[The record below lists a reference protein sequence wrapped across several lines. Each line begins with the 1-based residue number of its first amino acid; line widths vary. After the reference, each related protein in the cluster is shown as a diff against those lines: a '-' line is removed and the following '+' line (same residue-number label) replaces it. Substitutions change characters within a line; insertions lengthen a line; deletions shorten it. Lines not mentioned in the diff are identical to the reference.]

1 MMKRRIS
8 TFVVAIAAALPACGG
23 RQALPV
29 DDVTLTAGRFDTLP
43 DLRGTW
49 ARLEVTSTV
58 AQVPLLGEIRTLH
71 QAVGLVE
78 VSGEPDA
85 LTTTSTLCAIDIDS
99 DSGSVETTVP
109 EAYARSVV
117 ESASATRAALVD
129 QQVALEPFTVVM
141 AAGYDVDDFDATV
154 PADAS
159 DPRVFDADSD
169 GEPGVTFHVAG
180 MVDGDVRIATRR
192 ARVFTPTHVTADTID
207 GELSWSAER
216 TTFSATSSRL
226 ERQRE
231 QAPDPDGP
239 SYFLTTRVAPGTTCD
254 DILARR
260 DELFAREANAEAPDA
275 SAPAP

>member
-1 MMKRRIS
+1 MNRS
-8 TFVVAIAAALPACGG
+8 APVLVATLALATAACGG

-29 DDVTLTAGRFDTLP
+29 DDVTLTSGRFDELP

-71 QAVGLVE
+71 QAVGLVQ
-78 VSGEPDA
+78 VAGEPDA
-85 LTTTSTLCAIDIDS
+85 LTTTSTICAIDIDS

-117 ESASATRAALVD
+117 ESASATRATLVD
-129 QQVALEPFTVVM
+129 EHVALEPFTVVM

-154 PADAS
+154 PADAA
-159 DPRVFDADSD
+159 DPRVIDGDSD
-169 GEPGVTFHVAG
+169 GEPGVTFRVAG

-192 ARVFTPTHVTADTID
+192 ERTFTPTHVTADTID
-207 GELSWSAER
+207 GDLTWSAAR

-254 DILARR
+254 EILARR
-260 DELFAREANAEAPDA
+260 DALFARQA
-275 SAPAP
+275 SAPGSDVTEPAP